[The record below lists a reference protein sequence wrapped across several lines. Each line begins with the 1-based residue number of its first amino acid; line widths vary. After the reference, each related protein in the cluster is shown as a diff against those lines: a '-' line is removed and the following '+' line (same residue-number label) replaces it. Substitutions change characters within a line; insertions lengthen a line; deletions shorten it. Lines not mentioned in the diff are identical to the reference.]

1 MRFNFKEFTRQ
12 SGFMGGVMLSSV
24 IGLVVIVLGYGIISN
39 IKGSQSA
46 SAEQIAGSPESGVK
60 SRLTELY
67 DTLVAKNLG
76 SDTDMSGMDALTD
89 NWGAKWNRIK
99 SAALKNKTSVLDNSH
114 TVGAVLPG
122 VEAPDH
128 VFFTDQAGLKWSY
141 PVVRVNSAI
150 TTAKRTIGS
159 NIEGHQ
165 SDFAVWTYNSSGQN
179 NVAIGMKTALQICQ
193 MLGHGWR
200 MPTINE
206 VRHAHTSAINAGAH
220 KLAPDN
226 RFGGVLTSTTYESDS
241 DYIKIYTLNG
251 GSESILH
258 KGHARSLFCVKP

>member
-12 SGFMGGVMLSSV
+12 SGFMGGVVLSSV

-60 SRLTELY
+60 SRITELY
-67 DTLVAKNLG
+67 DTLVTKNLG

-89 NWGAKWNRIK
+89 NWGVKWNRIK

-150 TTAKRTIGS
+150 TTAKRVIGAS
-159 NIEGHQ
+159 MESQQ
-165 SDFAVWTYNSSGQN
+165 SDLAVWTYNSSGQN
-179 NVAIGMKTALQICQ
+179 NVAVGMKTASQVCQ
-193 MLGHGWR
+193 SLGAGWNL
-200 MPTINE
+200 PTISQAN
-206 VRHAHTSAINAGAH
+206 AATNSARNVKADRLLSA
-220 KLAPDN
+220 
-226 RFGGVLTSTTYESDS
+226 RYSGVLTSSDHASDPTTLITTMQWSS
-241 DYIKIYTLNG
+241 AVFAFIN
-251 GSESILH
+251 
-258 KGHARSLFCVKP
+258 KGAPAPLFCVKP